1 MATVATV
8 SPVQSTNTGNSQKFF
23 TPMLGLFNIYIRVAT
38 DVLIVV
44 RVYQRNDPPSFKGV
58 IPYAFDVME
67 QITLNGAVHHQFV
80 YNLVNGEFPA
90 SYNENARKEYVLL
103 HLTNQT
109 CDSLPMAPDLQQK
122 TFQANYAKLIAS
134 KIEEWYHS
142 GWQKNVYGD

>member
-1 MATVATV
+1 MAIVHKVFPA
-8 SPVQSTNTGNSQKFF
+8 QDTNTGNSQKFF
-23 TPMLGLFNIYIRVAT
+23 TPMLGLFNIYIRVAI

-44 RVYQRNDPPSFKGV
+44 RVYQRNDQPSCKGV

-67 QITLNGAVHHQFV
+67 QTTLNGAVHHQFV

-122 TFQANYAKLIAS
+122 SFQENYAKLIAS